1 MTPFLSRPAGQFGG
15 TALGGRRMRSWAVLI
30 VLLLTCGAGS
40 AWSAGATIFR
50 PAPAADERGAM
61 AAAVR
66 TGVSGTP
73 VAPAMPGPAPS
84 LREWLWRGGLAVLGL
99 PLFYWM
105 VARRQNEAQVPS
117 PGFEVITDSEPRRFI
132 PLTDKYHQLDFITSL
147 KTQGD
152 LRLSANLNKV
162 SLSIRRF
169 GYLMEDRN
177 FRNALLVN
185 RRRVRRTVLNDGDVL
200 DLGDLTLLYR
210 DNRVPP
216 VVRHSSV
223 TPPEGKVNIKVD
235 RMRGPVRRG
244 TGMLVWRGQ
253 PPRTFY
259 FTKNVMFVGRSE
271 TNDLVIKAQNVG
283 YRHARIDKVG
293 GRYKLVNLT
302 NSGNTYVNNRRI
314 ESRFLKDGDEVTFDT
329 HKFTFSLVTKP
340 VRERRSGGTRA
351 VERPVN
357 EPDDSDQ
364 EDVQE
369 TAEQSAGA

>member
-1 MTPFLSRPAGQFGG
+1 
-15 TALGGRRMRSWAVLI
+15 MRLWAVLI
-30 VLLLTCGAGS
+30 VLLLACGAGS
-40 AWSAGATIFR
+40 AWAASATIAA
-50 PAPAADERGAM
+50 PAPTAERSSALT
-61 AAAVR
+61 AAVR
-66 TGVSGTP
+66 TSVSGSAVTP
-73 VAPAMPGPAPS
+73 SRPGAAPS
-84 LREWLWRGGLAVLGL
+84 LHHWLWRGGLAVLGL
-99 PLFYWM
+99 PLFYWV
-105 VARRQNEAQVPS
+105 VARRQTESQVPS
-117 PGFEVITDSEPRRFI
+117 PGLEVITDSEPRRFI
-132 PLTDKYHQLDFITSL
+132 PLTEKFHQLDFITSL
-147 KTQGD
+147 KTRGD

-259 FTKNVMFVGRSE
+259 FTKNSMFVGRSE
-271 TNDLVIKAQNVG
+271 SNDLVVKAQNVG

-329 HKFTFSLVTKP
+329 HKFTFSLVVKP
-340 VRERRSGGTRA
+340 VRERQPGGARTA
-351 VERPVN
+351 ERPAN
-357 EPDDSDQ
+357 EPDENDQ
-364 EDVQE
+364 DDMQE